1 MYQIGQLIWLLN
13 VNGKVGKYLK
23 LPYLYLMKVRF
34 VDDQSIAIVDSYKE
48 LVELMRKTS
57 PYAMNESNSD
67 YMKGYAQRAVVA
79 RNQDIRATNETA
91 FVEDLIKHNHIH
103 VIENGQN

>member
-1 MYQIGQLIWLLN
+1 MYRIGQLIWLLN
-13 VNGKVGKYLK
+13 VNEKIGKYLK
-23 LPYLYLMKVRF
+23 LPYLYLMKVKF
-34 VDDQSIAIVDSYKE
+34 LDDQSIAIVDSYNE

-79 RNQDIRATNETA
+79 RNQDIRATDETS
-91 FVEDLIKHNHIH
+91 FVEDLIKYNHI
-103 VIENGQN
+103 VVLENGQN